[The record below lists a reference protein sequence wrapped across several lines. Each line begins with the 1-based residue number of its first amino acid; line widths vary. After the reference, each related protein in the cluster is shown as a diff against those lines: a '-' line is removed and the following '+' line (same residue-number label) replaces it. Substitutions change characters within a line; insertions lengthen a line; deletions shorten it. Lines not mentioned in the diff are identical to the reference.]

1 MKFKSG
7 TWRIAAIVIV
17 LVLVCIGVYFALP
30 YIWRLFKGIISL
42 FLPFILGYIF
52 SLLVRPLADHF
63 QKRLKLPRGLAAILV
78 IVVIIGVIGGG
89 LSFAVWKVI
98 VEVRNVSDQLPQI
111 VDSIGQSI
119 ENVRI
124 SLSGV
129 FQRLPGNIQVAIQSV
144 SQSISDWVAEL
155 INTKSTPMVL
165 KAGDFAKALP
175 GVFIGI
181 VVFILSSYFMVSNP
195 RPVSNF
201 ISRVFSARFLEKT
214 HKLAEEIKLYL
225 GGYIRAQG
233 ILMCIAFVIIML
245 GLTILGVDYAL
256 LIALAIAFLDAL
268 PFFGSGAV
276 LWPWALISFINGNI
290 KTGVGLV
297 LIYIC
302 VAVVR
307 QLVEPKIVSS
317 KLGTNP
323 LLTLMSMYIGYR
335 LLSVGGMILGPII
348 MLLVM
353 SLYKAGVFDGLI
365 ELLHKIR
372 DFLKKQLNVLKQYLQ
387 TIGGKNE

>member
-1 MKFKSG
+1 MRFKSG
-7 TWRIAAIVIV
+7 TWRIVAMIAGAV
-17 LVLVCIGVYFALP
+17 LLCIGVYFALP
-30 YIWRLFKGIISL
+30 YIWRLFKGLISL

-52 SLLVRPLADHF
+52 SLIVRPLADYF

-78 IVVIIGVIGGG
+78 IVVIVGVIGGG

-111 VDSIGQSI
+111 VDAMGQSI
-119 ENVRI
+119 ENVRV

-129 FQRLPGNIQVAIQSV
+129 FQRLPGNIQAAMQSV
-144 SQSISDWVAEL
+144 SQSISDWVANL

-195 RPVSNF
+195 HPVSNV
-201 ISRVFSARFLEKT
+201 INRVFSKRFLEKV
-214 HKLAEEIKLYL
+214 HKITDEIKLYL
-225 GGYIRAQG
+225 GGYIKAQG

-245 GLTILGVDYAL
+245 GLTILDVNYAL

-290 KTGVGLV
+290 KTGIGLV

-323 LLTLMSMYIGYR
+323 LMTLMSMYVGYR
-335 LLSVGGMILGPII
+335 LLSVGGMILGPVI
-348 MLLVM
+348 MLFIL
-353 SLYKAGVFDGLI
+353 SLYKAGVFDGLFEI
-365 ELLHKIR
+365 LGR
-372 DFLKKQLNVLKQYLQ
+372 FGDFLKEQLNVVKRYLR
-387 TIGGKNE
+387 TIGGKN